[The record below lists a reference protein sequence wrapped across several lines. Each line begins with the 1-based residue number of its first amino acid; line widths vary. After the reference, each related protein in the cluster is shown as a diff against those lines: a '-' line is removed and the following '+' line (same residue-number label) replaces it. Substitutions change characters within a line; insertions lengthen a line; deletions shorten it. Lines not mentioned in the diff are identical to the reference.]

1 MGLKGRLSL
10 PFYQVDAFTDEVF
23 SGNPAGVCLLED
35 PLEDQIMQQ
44 IAAENNL
51 AETAFIRTDLS
62 PYQIR
67 WFTPTVEVDLCGH
80 ATLAAAYVLFNQ
92 KNSDDFVRFQS
103 LRSGELIVIKNGEQL
118 TLDFPVD
125 QIIPIGIKNNW
136 IEAIGTPILEAY
148 KGRTDLILRVEN
160 ESIVKEIQPDFAS
173 IKKWPYVGVIVTAK
187 GSDVDFVSRFF
198 GPAVGID
205 EDPVTGSA
213 HTSLVAFW
221 SKKLKKTK
229 LSARQES
236 KRQGNLLCE
245 INGDR
250 ALITGN
256 AQLYLKGE
264 IYVPNH

>member
-1 MGLKGRLSL
+1 M
-10 PFYQVDAFTDEVF
+10 
-23 SGNPAGVCLLED
+23 
-35 PLEDQIMQQ
+35 
-44 IAAENNL
+44 
-51 AETAFIRTDLS
+51 
-62 PYQIR
+62 
-67 WFTPTVEVDLCGH
+67 
-80 ATLAAAYVLFNQ
+80 
-92 KNSDDFVRFQS
+92 
-103 LRSGELIVIKNGEQL
+103 
-118 TLDFPVD
+118 
-125 QIIPIGIKNNW
+125 
-136 IEAIGTPILEAY
+136 
-148 KGRTDLILRVEN
+148 
-160 ESIVKEIQPDFAS
+160 
-173 IKKWPYVGVIVTAK
+173 TAK

-213 HTSLVAFW
+213 HTSLAAFW